1 MSNYSIGLTVDF
13 PPDIP
18 FGPDAFPAVVGAVQ
32 AMANAAIL
40 QWKAYAQGEPLP
52 NGQVIGIRSGTYEG
66 SIQLAQI
73 SPFHYRVFSNLPY
86 AEAIES
92 GSPARDMK
100 RMLDSSLKVRHSEKT
115 GKRYLI
121 IPFRWGTPGTVGFGG
136 NVMPQVVH
144 DFWKPKSVLRSH
156 TVSFGTRPSGTG
168 AYDLKTRKPVLVP
181 QASYEFG
188 ARLTQ
193 KHLGAMGIGTQF
205 KGKNYKTHP
214 MAGMVNMRNP
224 GGSGGAAHS
233 GHLTFRIM
241 SEDSPGWRAPAI
253 PGKYPAK
260 TVAGQVDR
268 NLRNLV
274 QLALKVDCAHAP
286 SDVMALDAELTRLSQ
301 GLSKF

>member
-32 AMANAAIL
+32 AIANAAIL

-73 SPFHYRVFSNLPY
+73 SPFHYRVFSNLAY
-86 AEAIES
+86 AEAIET
-92 GSPARDMK
+92 GSPARDLK
-100 RMLDSSLKVRHSEKT
+100 TMLHSSLKVRISEKT

-144 DFWKPKSVLRSH
+144 DFWKPKSVARSR
-156 TVSFGTRPSGTG
+156 VISMGTRVSGTG
-168 AYDLKTRKPVLVP
+168 AHDIKTRKPVLVP
-181 QASYEFG
+181 QASYEWG
-188 ARLTQ
+188 ARLTKQ
-193 KHLGAMGIGTQF
+193 HLGAMGITGTAA
-205 KGKNYKTHP
+205 KR

-233 GHLTFRIM
+233 QYLTFRIM
-241 SEDSPGWRAPAI
+241 TEDSPGWRAPAI

-260 TVAGQVDR
+260 TVAD
-268 NLRNLV
+268 
-274 QLALKVDCAHAP
+274 KIKP
-286 SDVMALDAELTRLSQ
+286 IAEQAFREAFKQDIQRYMGATQ
-301 GLSKF
+301 